1 MLPLPPATALRPNTI
16 TLPKGTVLHRVHASQ
31 FTGNQF
37 NPCKGG
43 STRFAPIFD
52 VQGNCIPSL
61 YAGSTL
67 PSAIYETIFHDIP
80 ADAPIKTVSIFA
92 ITARSHSTL
101 QVVRDLTLAELRAPD
116 LKKLGLRPDQ
126 LTAAPPTDYVQTAA
140 WAAALHAQNTGI
152 DGLVWT
158 SNQCD
163 PDSAFLFFGGRVVN
177 TDFTVAATRDGA
189 SDLGLLAD
197 VHTVGMRAGITLTL

>member
-1 MLPLPPATALRPNTI
+1 MNTI
-16 TLPKGTVLHRVHASQ
+16 TLPKGTVLHRIHLCQ
-31 FTGNQF
+31 FVGNQF
-37 NPCKGG
+37 NPCMGG
-43 STRFAPIFD
+43 ATRFAPIAD

-61 YAGSTL
+61 YAGATL

-80 ADAPIKTVSIFA
+80 ANTPIKTVPIFA

-101 QVVRDLTLAELRAPD
+101 QVARDLILGELRAPD

-126 LTAAPPTDYVQTAA
+126 LTAAPPTDYAQTAA
-140 WAAALHAQNTGI
+140 WAAAIHAQYIGV

-163 PDSAFLFFGGRVVN
+163 PDSAYLFFGGRVAQA
-177 TDFTVAATRDGA
+177 DFTVTATRDGA

-197 VHTVGMRAGITLTL
+197 IHAAGMRAGITLTL